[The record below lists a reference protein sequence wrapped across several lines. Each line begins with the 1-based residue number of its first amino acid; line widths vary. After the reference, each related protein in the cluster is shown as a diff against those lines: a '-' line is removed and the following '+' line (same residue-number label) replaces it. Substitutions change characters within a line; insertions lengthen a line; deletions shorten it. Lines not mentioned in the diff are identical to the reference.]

1 MQVFTN
7 HKSLKYIFTQ
17 VELNLRQRRWVE
29 LLTDYDLDI
38 AYNPGKANKV
48 ADALSRTRNDVNG
61 TKEVGELVSALSS
74 LNICEASVD
83 DEVMG
88 LKAVN
93 QADLLWRI
101 REAQKGDA
109 DLRKSVESE
118 VGGYHTIENG
128 TFIFRGRVCV
138 PDDKDLKEEI
148 LKQAHQS
155 RFAIHP
161 GSTKMYRDLKRY
173 YHWTE
178 MKREVASWVAKCT
191 TCQLV
196 KN

>member
-17 VELNLRQRRWVE
+17 AELNLRQRRWVE
-29 LLTDYDLDI
+29 LLADYDLDI

-178 MKREVASWVAKCT
+178 MKGEVASWVAKCT